1 MIDISHGLSLSNTP
15 TPNNFFMHFPKISQ
29 TWTADP
35 NFSIARFHLV
45 PIRNLLVFLV
55 YIRPFGSPTN
65 IESPSLPSWCLNQR
79 WSSKVHSSCNGH
91 SSHTITQL
99 VISLK
104 QIAGEKSRELK
115 GIGMVSIFCR
125 SSRFQS
131 FLESGTPSK
140 KTPSW
145 KIWGRDFYFNLFATF
160 NQVRKSG
167 CPESPTWMTLRW
179 CQNKGFQWLQC
190 IAGWRTRSCQ
200 WQHWQFA
207 RSHGSSLFV

>member
-15 TPNNFFMHFPKISQ
+15 TPNKCSMHFPKISQ

-99 VISLK
+99 AISLK
-104 QIAGEKSRELK
+104 QIAGEKSRELG
-115 GIGMVSIFCR
+115 GIGMVSRTSR

-131 FLESGTPSK
+131 FLVHLEPLPK
-140 KTPSW
+140 RTPSW
-145 KIWGRDFYFNLFATF
+145 KIWGRDFYFNLFAT
-160 NQVRKSG
+160 RKPGPKIRMPRISHLNDSALV
-167 CPESPTWMTLRW
+167 PKQRVPMVAMHRWMT
-179 CQNKGFQWLQC
+179 
-190 IAGWRTRSCQ
+190 
-200 WQHWQFA
+200 H
-207 RSHGSSLFV
+207 